1 MQKSQCLQYR
11 FELFIRTAE
20 SRSVI
25 QPSMSKSA
33 VITTVV
39 CIVCKVHKPHC
50 NSFHHDQL
58 V

>member
-1 MQKSQCLQYR
+1 MQRSQCLQYR
-11 FELFIRTAE
+11 FELFIRTAD

-50 NSFHHDQL
+50 NSFQ
-58 V
+58 